1 MSNTTVRRG
10 LLDLDM
16 DADCYP
22 DWYELPPDP
31 SEAEPGSPR
40 SRFSHIERE
49 REPEEPTS
57 VRVPPGRNTVDE
69 SSHPE
74 SVLLRPEEA
83 ADRLRLSRTRVYE
96 LMATGELPSVTIHS
110 SRRVPL
116 VDLIA
121 FIESKRV

>member
-1 MSNTTVRRG
+1 MTSTSVRRG
-10 LLDLDM
+10 LLDM
-16 DADCYP
+16 DADAFP
-22 DWYELPPDP
+22 RWYQLPPDLT
-31 SEAEPGSPR
+31 EAGPGSPR
-40 SRFSHIERE
+40 SRFSHFEKKRE
-49 REPEEPTS
+49 REEPTS
-57 VRVPPGRNTVDE
+57 MRVPPGRNTVDE

-96 LMATGELPSVTIHS
+96 LMATGELPSVTIHT

-121 FIESKRV
+121 FIESKRA

>member
-1 MSNTTVRRG
+1 MRSTTVRR
-10 LLDLDM
+10 DLHDM
-16 DADCYP
+16 DADDFP
-22 DWYELPPDP
+22 RWYQLPPGP
-31 SEAEPGSPR
+31 TEAGPGQR
-40 SRFSHIERE
+40 SRFLHTEKRTE
-49 REPEEPTS
+49 AGEPRS
-57 VRVPPGRNTVDE
+57 VRLPPGRNRVDE

-83 ADRLRLSRTRVYE
+83 ADRLSLSRTRVYE
-96 LMATGELPSVTIHS
+96 LMATGALPSVTIET